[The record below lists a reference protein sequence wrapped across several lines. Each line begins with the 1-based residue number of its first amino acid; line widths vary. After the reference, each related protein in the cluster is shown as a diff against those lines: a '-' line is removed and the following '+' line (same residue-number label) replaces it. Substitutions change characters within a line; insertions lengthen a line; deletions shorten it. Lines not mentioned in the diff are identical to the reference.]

1 MKRVLSLPQRRLAVV
16 VQLLSYPLILIPGV
30 YKLSFLTPLLSGLL
44 SLLAVLLWVGS
55 SGFLFYNTSI
65 WQFGNAPDAQLDER
79 QNIVRNYAYR
89 NAYILLSTLIL
100 FALLYGMLAID
111 FHWWLPS
118 RSGQFSAFFFSFLF
132 LMLNLPSA
140 IIAWTERDV

>member
-1 MKRVLSLPQRRLAVV
+1 MKRVLSLSQRRVAVAM
-16 VQLLSYPLILIPGV
+16 QLLSYPLILIPGV
-30 YKLSFLTPLLSGLL
+30 YELSFLTPLLSGML
-44 SLLAVLLWVGS
+44 SLLAVVLWLGS

-100 FALLYGMLAID
+100 FALLYTMIAVD
-111 FHWWLPS
+111 YHWWLPS
-118 RSGQFSAFFFSFLF
+118 RSGQLSSLFFSFLF
-132 LMLNLPSA
+132 LMLMLPSA
-140 IIAWTERDV
+140 IIAWTEQEV